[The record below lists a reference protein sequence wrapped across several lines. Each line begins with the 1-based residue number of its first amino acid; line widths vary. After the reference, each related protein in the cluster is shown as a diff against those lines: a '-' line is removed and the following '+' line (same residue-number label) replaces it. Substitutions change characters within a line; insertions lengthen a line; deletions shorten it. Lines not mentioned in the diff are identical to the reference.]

1 MAVVPLVL
9 ELDLLTPMATTPPQ
23 DPLSA
28 LRARNRTHL
37 TDVIEGL
44 RRGARDQH
52 VGGLI
57 AQCDGA
63 AYSPA
68 TAQELREAVREFRRS
83 GKPAVA
89 WAQSFGE
96 LAPGTVG
103 YFLATA
109 FDEIWL
115 QPSGDIGLTGL
126 NARAVFLR
134 EALDR
139 LGLHPELGQRYE
151 YKNAADTF
159 TQAEF
164 TEAHRES
171 LGRIVESTG
180 DQLLEAV
187 CKSRGIAI
195 ERVRE
200 LINSGIIGAAAA
212 KSAGLI
218 DHVGYRDEAY
228 TSMARRVGG
237 RMRLRYVGRYNQSA
251 VKSRA
256 MLAPVTRK
264 RGCVALIYGHGPV
277 TVGRSSASPMS
288 GGSMG
293 SETISASLR
302 AAARDESVKSIVFR
316 VDSPGGSYVASDTIR
331 REVLQARRAKP
342 VIASMG
348 AVAGSGGYFV
358 SMGADVVVAAP
369 ATITGSI
376 GVLAGKMVIKKLLTR
391 LGVRMDS
398 VSVGEQAGMF
408 SPSEPFTDAQWEIID
423 RWLDGVYDDFVAKVA
438 HDRGMARD
446 DVHSVA
452 KGRIWTGA
460 DAHRHG
466 LVDQLGGLVTAVG
479 LARIRGGLPARN
491 DLSDVRTFPKVSL
504 LDRMRPAES
513 SQSPAAT
520 SVVMRAWGPMT
531 HLAAALGLP
540 AAGPLTMPFSLNTAK
555 SLGEWK

>member
-9 ELDLLTPMATTPPQ
+9 ELDLLTPVATAPPQ

-28 LRARNRTHL
+28 FRARHRTQL

-63 AYSPA
+63 AHSA
-68 TAQELREAVREFRRS
+68 AVTQELRDAVLEFRRS
-83 GKPAVA
+83 GKPTVA

-96 LAPGTVG
+96 LAPGTIG

-109 FDEIWL
+109 FDEVWL
-115 QPSGDIGLTGL
+115 QPSGGIGLTGL

-139 LGLHPELGQRYE
+139 LGLHPDLGQRHE
-151 YKNAADTF
+151 YKNAMNTF
-159 TQAEF
+159 TQTEF
-164 TEAHRES
+164 TDAHRES

-180 DQLLEAV
+180 EHMLNGVSEARKISV
-187 CKSRGIAI
+187 
-195 ERVRE
+195 ERFRE
-200 LINSGIIGAAAA
+200 LIDQGIIGAADA
-212 KSAGLI
+212 KAAGLI

-228 TSMARRVGG
+228 TAMARHVGG
-237 RMRLRYVGRYNQSA
+237 RMRLRYVGRYNQA
-251 VKSRA
+251 ATKNRA
-256 MLAPVTRK
+256 LLATVIRK
-264 RGCVALIYGHGPV
+264 RGTVALIYGHGPV
-277 TVGRSSASPMS
+277 TVGRSSTSPLN
-288 GGSMG
+288 GTSMG

-302 AAARDESVKSIVFR
+302 AAARDDSVSSIVFR

-331 REVLQARRAKP
+331 REVLMARRAKP

-348 AVAGSGGYFV
+348 SVAGSGGYFV

-376 GVLAGKMVIKKLLTR
+376 GVLAGKMVVKKLVER
-391 LGVRMDS
+391 LGIRMDS

-408 SPSEPFTDAQWEIID
+408 SPAEPFSETQWEIVD
-423 RWLDGVYDDFVAKVA
+423 RWLDDVYADFVAKAA
-438 HDRGMARD
+438 HDRDMTRDQMHDVAR
-446 DVHSVA
+446 
-452 KGRIWTGA
+452 GRIWTGT
-460 DAHRHG
+460 DARQHG
-466 LVDQLGGLVTAVG
+466 LVDELGGLATAVR
-479 LARIRGGLPARN
+479 LARIRGGIPARD
-491 DLSDVRTFPKVSL
+491 DLSDVRVFPRVSI
-504 LDRMRPAES
+504 LDRVRPAES

-520 SVVMRAWGPMT
+520 AVAMRPWGPLSQFAT
-531 HLAAALGLP
+531 ALGLP
-540 AAGPLTMPFSLNTAK
+540 AAGPLTMPFAPRPGTFIN
-555 SLGEWK
+555 